1 MDSTTLLIVV
11 AVIVVFI
18 AIIVIWSGLRVVQQY
33 ERGVIFRLG
42 RLQGA
47 KGPGLF
53 WIWPF
58 ISKMRRVDLRIITLE
73 VPPQEVI
80 TRDNVTI
87 KVTAVVY
94 FYVVDPS
101 QAVVQV
107 MDYFRAT
114 AQIAQTTLRNVLGQ
128 SELDEI
134 LAEREMINRKLQ
146 TIIDEQ
152 TEKWGVKVT
161 VVEIKDVELPTSMQR
176 AMAKQAEAEREK
188 RAKII
193 HAQGEAQA
201 ADTLAQAASVI
212 ASAPAALQL
221 RYLQTLTEIAA
232 EKNSTIVLT
241 DIAGFLTHVSN
252 GQHPLDAL
260 KSAANPATP
269 QLPEPMPR
277 MEPAPKAMEPAPRV
291 RQE

>member
-1 MDSTTLLIVV
+1 MDAGTVTFLVLLGVV
-11 AVIVVFI
+11 VL
-18 AIIVIWSGLRVVQQY
+18 IILIFVRSGLRVVQQY

-42 RLQGA
+42 RLVGA

-53 WIWPF
+53 WVWPF
-58 ISKMRRVDLRIITLE
+58 ISQIRRVDLRIVTLE

-101 QAVVQV
+101 QAVVKV
-107 MDYFRAT
+107 VDFFRAT
-114 AQIAQTTLRNVLGQ
+114 AQMAQTTLRNVLGQ

-134 LAEREMINRKLQ
+134 LAEREVINRKLQ
-146 TIIDEQ
+146 AIIDDQ
-152 TEKWGVKVT
+152 TENWGIKVT
-161 VVEIKDVELPTSMQR
+161 VVEIKDVELPATMQR

-193 HAQGEAQA
+193 HAQGELQA
-201 ADTLAQAASVI
+201 STALAQAAAVI
-212 ASAPAALQL
+212 AGAPAALQL

-241 DIAGFLTHVSN
+241 DIAGFLTQVSN
-252 GQHPLDAL
+252 GAHPLDAL
-260 KSAANPATP
+260 RSIPSSR
-269 QLPEPMPR
+269 EP
-277 MEPAPKAMEPAPRV
+277 EPAPKL
-291 RQE
+291 

>member
-1 MDSTTLLIVV
+1 MDAGTVTFLILL
-11 AVIVVFI
+11 AVIVLIILIFI
-18 AIIVIWSGLRVVQQY
+18 RSGLRVVQQY
-33 ERGVIFRLG
+33 ERGVIFVLG
-42 RLQGA
+42 RLVGA

-53 WIWPF
+53 WVWPF
-58 ISKMRRVDLRIITLE
+58 ISQIRRVDLRIITLE

-94 FYVVDPS
+94 FYVVDPA
-101 QAVVQV
+101 QAVVKV
-107 MDYFRAT
+107 VDYFRAT
-114 AQIAQTTLRNVLGQ
+114 AQMAQTTLRNVLGQ

-134 LAEREMINRKLQ
+134 LAEREVINRKLQ
-146 TIIDEQ
+146 AIIDDQ
-152 TEKWGVKVT
+152 TENWGIKVT
-161 VVEIKDVELPTSMQR
+161 VVEIKDVELPATMQR

-193 HAQGEAQA
+193 HAQGESQA
-201 ADTLAQAASVI
+201 AATLAQAASVI

-241 DIAGFLTHVSN
+241 DIAGFLTQVSN
-252 GQHPLDAL
+252 GSHPLDAL
-260 KSAANPATP
+260 RSLPASR
-269 QLPEPMPR
+269 QPES
-277 MEPAPKAMEPAPRV
+277 APR
-291 RQE
+291 Q